1 MKQEVNKQVER
12 GGIRELQWSRK
23 YNMVW
28 KFVEQN
34 HRGPS
39 RHRIEE
45 HNMLNWMKFN
55 RKMLKVDKLQGEKR
69 EKFQKLVDL
78 IHSFHR
84 VNQYA

>member
-1 MKQEVNKQVER
+1 MKQEENKQVER
-12 GGIRELQWSRK
+12 SGIRELQWSRK

-34 HRGPS
+34 HRGLS